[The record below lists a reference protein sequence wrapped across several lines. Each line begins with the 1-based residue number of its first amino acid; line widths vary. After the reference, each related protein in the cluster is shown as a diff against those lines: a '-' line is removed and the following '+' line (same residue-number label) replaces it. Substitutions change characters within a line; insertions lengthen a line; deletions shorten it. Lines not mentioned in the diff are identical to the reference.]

1 MGVRPGWACAETTE
15 PASPGSAVGPEGE
28 GPPSRVQVQVGRRV
42 GGGNVPGGSPEAGGA
57 GEPLVYPSLPQ
68 VIMPGYCV
76 QGTVG
81 HKILSGQRKLEM
93 EGRQVVSPHLSLP
106 ALWIPLGWVEALG
119 TTTCADGP
127 HTAMLQL
134 EVKMQVEYMSF
145 SAHADAKGIMQLVGQ
160 AEPENVLLVHG
171 ETKKMEFLKQKI
183 EQEFRRQ
190 SRQG

>member
-1 MGVRPGWACAETTE
+1 MSCLFRE
-15 PASPGSAVGPEGE
+15 EGK
-28 GPPSRVQVQVGRRV
+28 GQSTPRSGNSSPPSRVQVQVGRRV

-106 ALWIPLGWVEALG
+106 ALWTKRIQEKEWQISHPGCGNFE
-119 TTTCADGP
+119 TC
-127 HTAMLQL
+127 L
-134 EVKMQVEYMSF
+134 
-145 SAHADAKGIMQLVGQ
+145 
-160 AEPENVLLVHG
+160 
-171 ETKKMEFLKQKI
+171 
-183 EQEFRRQ
+183 
-190 SRQG
+190 